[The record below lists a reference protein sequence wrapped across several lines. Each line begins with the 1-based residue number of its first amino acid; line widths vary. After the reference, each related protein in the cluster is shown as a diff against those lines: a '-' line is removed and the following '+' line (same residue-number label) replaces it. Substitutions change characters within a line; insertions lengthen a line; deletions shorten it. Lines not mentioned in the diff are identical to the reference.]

1 MARKIY
7 TELEAE
13 AALCLWE
20 AMIEAKIEAEKR
32 ADYGDGVTSDLLSA
46 WEDSGSM
53 FMRQEALRLA
63 HVVCETFDLIPAD
76 VRDGHPYDWEV
87 VPAILD
93 TFRWSHA
100 GAEHD
105 EPAQIAAVVSRVLTA
120 QREAGN
126 AQRGKAA

>member
-32 ADYGDGVTSDLLSA
+32 ADYGDGVGSDLLSA
-46 WEDSGSM
+46 WEDTGSL
-53 FMRQEALRLA
+53 FMRHEALRLA

-76 VRDGHPYDWEV
+76 VRDGHPYDWEI

-100 GAEHD
+100 GCEHD
-105 EPAQIAAVVSRVLTA
+105 APAQIAAVVCQVLTA
-120 QREAGN
+120 RRAAEDAK
-126 AQRGKAA
+126 RRKAA